1 MVCEFTKILQGA
13 NIPASVSIADMIEFG
28 PCLSQTGLRNKIR
41 KCQDTLNDE
50 IRENT
55 DADQDTRCG

>member
-1 MVCEFTKILQGA
+1 MNLLKFLRGA
-13 NIPASVSIADMIEFG
+13 NIPAFAIADMIEFG
-28 PCLSQTGLRNKIR
+28 PCLSQTGLRNKIK

-50 IRENT
+50 ITENT

>member
-1 MVCEFTKILQGA
+1 MNFLQGA
-13 NIPASVSIADMIEFG
+13 NIPASFFIADMIEFS
-28 PCLSQTGLRNKIR
+28 PCLSQTGLRNKIK

-55 DADQDTRCG
+55 DADQDTKCG